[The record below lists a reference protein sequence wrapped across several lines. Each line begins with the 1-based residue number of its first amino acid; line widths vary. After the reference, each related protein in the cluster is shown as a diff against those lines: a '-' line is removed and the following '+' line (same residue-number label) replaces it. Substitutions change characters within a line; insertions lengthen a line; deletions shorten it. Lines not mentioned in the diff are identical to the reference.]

1 MRGRAAICAAV
12 LCAGGLAACAPMTPA
27 AVERACLDR
36 ARAAEGPRG
45 AVAVGIGSGGGV
57 NTSLAVSVSDDY
69 LRGRDPREV
78 YETCR
83 ANGLAG
89 LEGT

>member
-1 MRGRAAICAAV
+1 MLARTTVCTVFIAV
-12 LCAGGLAACAPMTPA
+12 VLTACAPMTPA

-45 AVAVGIGSGGGV
+45 SVAIGLGSGGGV

-69 LRGRDPREV
+69 LRRRDSRDV

-83 ANGLAG
+83 ADGLAA
-89 LEGT
+89 LEGA

>member
-1 MRGRAAICAAV
+1 MFGRFALCAAV
-12 LCAGGLAACAPMTPA
+12 LLTAGLAGCAPMTPA
-27 AVERACLDR
+27 GVERACLDR
-36 ARAAEGPRG
+36 ARSAQSPRG
-45 AVAVGIGSGGGV
+45 AVAVGMGSGGGV

-83 ANGLAG
+83 AEGLAA
-89 LEGT
+89 LEGA